1 MLGHQ
6 LHEKAGEAA
15 GDISH
20 VIASMHVKKFK
31 AKKRTLQNQMV
42 PFHGESIH
50 MTTFVQQLLPQSRC
64 AIVNGGK
71 QNLWIH
77 VKVMVHQLHSHM
89 SSTSCSKLCGH
100 KRTAP

>member
-6 LHEKAGEAA
+6 LHEKAGEAV

-20 VIASMHVKKFK
+20 VIASMHVKKLK

-42 PFHGESIH
+42 VWYHSLESIH

-71 QNLWIH
+71 KKIVDSCESYDSPITLAHVINKLWQI
-77 VKVMVHQLHSHM
+77 VWS
-89 SSTSCSKLCGH
+89 
-100 KRTAP
+100 